1 LERVAAGFNTQNLAV
16 FRIEAATAGYP
27 RDAITALQVR
37 LQERLEEIPG
47 VRAATFSRV
56 PLLAG
61 TRANR
66 GTIIPGYTPPVGVSM
81 NINING
87 VAPNFFTAMEIPVLM
102 GRSFT
107 AQDRADAPAVAIVT
121 QAFARRYFVGQNPVG
136 RRFRFG
142 ATPNARGT
150 EMEIVGVARNA

>member
-1 LERVAAGFNTQNLAV
+1 MAPALRAARLDL
-16 FRIEAATAGYP
+16 TAEFQSGA
-27 RDAITALQVR
+27 RLLGTRARSRLHSR
-37 LQERLEEIPG
+37 LQERLERIPG

-66 GTIIPGYTPPVGVSM
+66 RTIIPGYTPPAGASM

-87 VAPNFFTAMEIPVLM
+87 VAPNFFAAMEIPLVL

-107 AQDRADAPAVAIVT
+107 ARDDEKAPAVAIVT
-121 QAFARRYFVGQNPVG
+121 QAFARRYCAGENPVG
-136 RRFRFG
+136 RG
-142 ATPNARGT
+142 
-150 EMEIVGVARNA
+150 